1 MMRRVWGNVVCG
13 VVGLLLLQALFVM
26 MTWAPDQSVESL
38 KGRWASGASGSRFV
52 DVQGLAVH
60 VRDEGVQTDA
70 EPIVLLH
77 GTGASLHTWDGWA
90 AELAATRRV
99 IRLDLPGFGLT
110 GPHRGK
116 LAGESGGFVGAEDYS
131 TAMYVRFV
139 VAALDAL
146 NVKQPVV
153 LAGNSLGGQIAWEVA
168 LHAPSRV
175 SSLVLVDAAGYPFV
189 HESMPMAFEMAL
201 ATPHVPGLLWM
212 MEHTL
217 PRFMVAASVRN
228 VYHEPQRVSE
238 ALVDVYEA
246 MSLREGNRRTLALR
260 LVQLWAERDTPQGK
274 AEGVT
279 QRLKQIKHPT
289 LILWGE
295 GDRLIPKIN
304 AQWFGRDI
312 ALSQTVVF
320 PGLGHVPHEEDA
332 KATVSVVKAFLAAKQ
347 AAN

>member
-26 MTWAPDQSVESL
+26 MTWAPDQSVASL

-52 DVQGLAVH
+52 DVQGLSVH
-60 VRDEGVQTDA
+60 VRDEGLATDA

-77 GTGASLHTWDGWA
+77 STGASLHTWDGWA
-90 AELAATRRV
+90 AELSQTRRV

-110 GPHRGK
+110 GPHGGK
-116 LAGESGGFVGAEDYS
+116 LAGERGGFVGADDYS

-175 SSLVLVDAAGYPFV
+175 SRLVLVDAAGYPFV

-260 LVQLWAERDTPQGK
+260 LVQSWAERDTPQGK
-274 AEGVT
+274 TEGVT
-279 QRLKQIKHPT
+279 QRLKQIKQPT

-304 AQWFGRDI
+304 AQWFGRDM
-312 ALSQTVVF
+312 ANAQTVVM
-320 PGLGHVPHEEDA
+320 PGLGHVPQEEDA
-332 KATVSVVKAFLAAKQ
+332 AATVSVVKAFLAAKQ

>member
-1 MMRRVWGNVVCG
+1 MMRRIWGNVVCG
-13 VVGLLLLQALFVM
+13 AVMLVLLLGLFVM

-38 KGRWASGASGSRFV
+38 KGRWASLASGSRFV

-60 VRDEGVQTDA
+60 VRDEGVQTDI

-90 AELAATRRV
+90 AELSKTRRV

-110 GPHRGK
+110 GPHFGRLEGVQ
-116 LAGESGGFVGAEDYS
+116 SSEDYS

-153 LAGNSLGGQIAWEVA
+153 LAGNSLGGQIAWEAA
-168 LHAPSRV
+168 LAAPARV
-175 SSLVLVDAAGYPFV
+175 SRLVLVDAAGYPFV

-217 PRFMVAASVRN
+217 PRFMVAQSVRN

-246 MSLREGNRRTLALR
+246 MSLREGNRRALALR
-260 LVQLWAERDTPQGK
+260 LVQSWGERDTPQGTMV
-274 AEGVT
+274 AVT
-279 QRLKQIKHPT
+279 ARLKKIQQPT
-289 LILWGE
+289 LVLWGE
-295 GDRLIPKIN
+295 HDRLIPKESGE
-304 AQWFGRDI
+304 WFARDMPSAKLV
-312 ALSQTVVF
+312 AL
-320 PGLGHVPHEEDA
+320 PGLGHVPQEEDA
-332 KATVSVVKAFLAAKQ
+332 QASLVPVKAFLALKVPKAQ
-347 AAN
+347 